1 LRAMEVGVAPE
12 AGGDARRAELGTA
25 PVDDALKDLGR
36 DGANLVV
43 IAEES
48 TAHGGS
54 ERVREAI
61 LDRFP
66 SARAF
71 ALGVV
76 GSTWSEAFADGRFT
90 SFGRGGRTRHFLAPL
105 YARRF
110 SKLDPGPAAVV
121 LSLCTHGWSLAPRVP
136 GARHLVYACGAPA
149 SLYPPRSEDYVR
161 ANPVALRP
169 LIRVARPLLR
179 KYNRALMKRPDRVI
193 ANSGWSAERIM
204 AVHGRAA
211 DVLHPPVRTDFFTPE
226 ERRRSGLLM
235 VSRLVPQKRVRVT
248 VEAARLA
255 GEPLTIV
262 GGGRLLESFRRQ
274 APSGVSFAGLLSDEE
289 LRERYRSARALICPT
304 VEEFGIVMAEA
315 HACGTPVIAPRAGG
329 AVEIVGDSRT
339 GILVDRSEPE
349 AIADAVHRL
358 GRQDLDPAACRASA
372 ERFSEQTFVAGLERL
387 LADELARAAATGS
400 GASQRWS

>member
-1 LRAMEVGVAPE
+1 MEVGAALEVRGE
-12 AGGDARRAELGTA
+12 ARRAELGA
-25 PVDDALKDLGR
+25 PPVDEALASLGKG
-36 DGANLVV
+36 GAELVV

-48 TAHGGS
+48 TPLGGS

-71 ALGVV
+71 ALGVA

-110 SKLDPGPAAVV
+110 SKLDPGSARVV
-121 LSLCTHGWSLAPRVP
+121 LSLCTHGWSLAPGVP
-136 GARHLVYACGAPA
+136 GARHVVYACGPPA

-161 ANPVALRP
+161 ANPVPLRP
-169 LIRVARPLLR
+169 LIRAARPLLR
-179 KYNRALMKRPDRVI
+179 AHNRRLMRRPDRVL
-193 ANSGWSAERIM
+193 ANSSWSAERLV
-204 AVHGRAA
+204 AVHGRDA
-211 DVLHPPVRTDFFTPE
+211 DLLHPPVRTDFFTPA
-226 ERRRSGLLM
+226 ERPRSGLLM
-235 VSRLVPQKRVRVT
+235 VCRLVPQKRIGVA
-248 VEAARLA
+248 VEAASLT

-262 GGGRLLESFRRQ
+262 GGGRRLESFQRH
-274 APSGVSFAGLLSDEE
+274 APPNVSFVGVLSDEE

-315 HACGTPVIAPRAGG
+315 HACGTPVIAPCEGG
-329 AVEIVGDSRT
+329 AVEIVEHSRT

-349 AIADAVHRL
+349 SIAGAVRRL
-358 GRQDLDPAACRASA
+358 GREDLDPAACRASA
-372 ERFSEQTFVAGLERL
+372 ERFSEETFVAGLERV
-387 LADELARAAATGS
+387 LAEELEHAATGS
-400 GASQRWS
+400 EVSQRWS